1 MLTIKNTKLFRYMQ
15 DTHAALPSFS
25 LFQIMTDEKSEFY
38 MPNIPNI
45 DFDGVE
51 IYSDRIIFYDHGYS
65 GIGIRRDNTFK
76 IEEE

>member
-1 MLTIKNTKLFRYMQ
+1 MRTIKNTKLFRYMQ
-15 DTHAALPSFS
+15 DTHAASPSFS
-25 LFQIMTDEKSEFY
+25 LYQIMIDEKSEFY
-38 MPNIPNI
+38 MPNIPLI